1 MKDAYERLNQINQVL
16 YEYGAANAITQPDA
30 GTPRI
35 EVVRPSGPRAVK
47 TSNLAELKPGMPG
60 YNSRAAKNAR
70 FEKGIKDA
78 SDIAFKVGAGA
89 ALAAGAIVAAPAVAA
104 AAAPA
109 AQNLT
114 LSAALRYGG
123 GRALQAGGGRAL
135 QAGAGRTLQ
144 AGAGRAVGSTGI
156 KSAVSR
162 LGSKALETVR
172 KTAIGR
178 AMTGKLAQNIGKFGL
193 RTGRDVAVF
202 SALNRIIGGGP
213 GGEGSDMD
221 GDVDAVKKLKP
232 KSVSDLDTSSAGR
245 DFEAE
250 YGGKSI
256 RKLRGQ

>member
-114 LSAALRYGG
+114 LSAALRY
-123 GRALQAGGGRAL
+123 GGGRAL

>member
-16 YEYGAANAITQPDA
+16 YEYGSVPPDA

-70 FEKGIKDA
+70 FQKGMQDA
-78 SDIAFKVGAGA
+78 ADTAFNVGAGA
-89 ALAAGAIVAAPAVAA
+89 ALAAGAIAAAPAVAA

-109 AQNLT
+109 AQKLT

-123 GRALQAGGGRAL
+123 GRALQAGGGRA
-135 QAGAGRTLQ
+135 LQ

-178 AMTGKLAQNIGKFGL
+178 ALTGKLAQNIGKFGL

-213 GGEGSDMD
+213 GGGGSDMD
-221 GDVDAVKKLKP
+221 ADENTTKKLKP
-232 KSVSDLDTSSAGR
+232 KSVSDLDASSAGR

-250 YGGKSI
+250 YGGRSI

>member
-135 QAGAGRTLQ
+135 QAGGS
-144 AGAGRAVGSTGI
+144 RAVGSTGI